1 MMTRELLRIA
11 FPDRA
16 MDKSMRSARGTH
28 ATRRK
33 HARTSCIPLCVFLL
47 SLPWFCQAGGEAAL
61 PTPAVTEGVPAEMNW
76 ISLRYAA
83 SRLGVSLTTT
93 LELAQSSPQEMQAPP
108 YAAFGNAT
116 FQSVAGGVLRL
127 DIHAHAETA
136 LESYN
141 TEGRVWFASG
151 NIAILQRDRLK
162 PGPDGSRKTYRYAGD
177 GALRIRVEPSNRD
190 EGMQPPVHWTKIK
203 RNFYPYDLHA
213 AGCDV
218 VTSPELLLYRASSRD
233 PVGGGNSHCVFVDD
247 ALYRVWLESR
257 GDAPQPVGYAVK
269 SGGTVH
275 EVSGNRRTLKLSLRI
290 EPITAGADP
299 AAFELLELRG
309 AIAIYLDTASRLP
322 VLITGERA
330 GVGELGVGLVEAVLR
345 E

>member
-1 MMTRELLRIA
+1 MMTREHLRIA
-11 FPDRA
+11 FPDRL
-16 MDKSMRSARGTH
+16 MDKSVCASPRTH
-28 ATRRK
+28 ATRMK
-33 HARTSCIPLCVFLL
+33 HMRASYIRLCVILL
-47 SLPWFCQAGGEAAL
+47 YLPWFCQAGGEAL
-61 PTPAVTEGVPAEMNW
+61 PVSAVTEGVPPEVNW

-83 SRLGVSLTTT
+83 NRLGVSLTTT
-93 LELAQSSPQEMQAPP
+93 LELAQSSRREMQAPP

-116 FQSVAGGVLRL
+116 FQAVAGGILRL
-127 DIHAHAETA
+127 DVHAHAETA
-136 LESYN
+136 LDNYN
-141 TEGRVWFASG
+141 TEGRVWFAPGS
-151 NIAILQRDRLK
+151 IAVLQRDRLK
-162 PGPDGSRKTYRYAGD
+162 PGPGGSRKTYRYAGD
-177 GALRIRVEPSNRD
+177 GAFRIRLEPNSRE
-190 EGMQPPVHWTKIK
+190 EGGQPPANWTKLK
-203 RNFYPYDLHA
+203 QNFYPYDLHV

-233 PVGGGNSHCVFVDD
+233 PVGGGIAHCVFVDD
-247 ALYRVWLESR
+247 ALYRVWLEPR
-257 GDAPQPVGYAVK
+257 GEALRPVGYAVK
-269 SGGTVH
+269 AGAALR
-275 EVSGNRRTLKLSLRI
+275 EVSGDRKTLKLSLRI